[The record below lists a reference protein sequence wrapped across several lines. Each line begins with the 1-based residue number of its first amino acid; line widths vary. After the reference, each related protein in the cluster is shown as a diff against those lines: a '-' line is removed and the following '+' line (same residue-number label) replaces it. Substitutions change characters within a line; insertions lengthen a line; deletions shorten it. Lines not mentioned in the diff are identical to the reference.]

1 MDAAANPEKTGL
13 SLALRM
19 SYPLVKNG
27 RMKKQK
33 KTVLQSRESGTM
45 VLGPEVI
52 EDGLMGMGRAIEAG
66 GPWTHPEMER
76 IPEWRGADIRITSDF
91 ERNFN
96 EPGYFDHDLT
106 VRTRHAGPATW
117 FVFQMRDLFDGWLDW
132 GNKYGFYELLAQ
144 AALEHLAGNQP
155 EPEDAKPLLRAMLTR
170 AFLMLEVAK
179 EHHVWPDDAMVV
191 VHSDDQE
198 GNQYRK
204 HLEDPSFEQGKNFG

>member
-1 MDAAANPEKTGL
+1 
-13 SLALRM
+13 
-19 SYPLVKNG
+19 
-27 RMKKQK
+27 MKKEEKMEKAKNQGAK
-33 KTVLQSRESGTM
+33 
-45 VLGPEVI
+45 VLGPEGI

-66 GPWTHPEMER
+66 GAWTHPEMDR

-91 ERNFN
+91 ERDFN

-117 FVFQMRDLFDGWLDW
+117 FIFQMRDLFDGWLDG

-170 AFLMLEVAK
+170 AFLILEIAK

-191 VHSDDQE
+191 VHSRDEE

-204 HLEDPSFEQGKNFG
+204 HLNGPSFE